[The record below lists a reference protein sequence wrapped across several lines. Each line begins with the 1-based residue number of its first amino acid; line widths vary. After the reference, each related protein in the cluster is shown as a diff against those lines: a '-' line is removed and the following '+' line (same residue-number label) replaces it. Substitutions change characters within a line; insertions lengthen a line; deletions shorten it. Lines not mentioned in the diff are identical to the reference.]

1 MKFLWQQILGFLLVI
16 ITALAISAYRISDY
30 MTTEI
35 FKEREAQ
42 LLQYGNNIV
51 SNNFTRPD
59 LVRASQLLES
69 ENIVIQVYL
78 DDGRIIYPTYD
89 QRFSSNLSD
98 TDLNRIAEGAS
109 LGLQYAQ
116 RFVDPETQLQMTTV
130 YIPLQ
135 QNEVAGFPA
144 GFISLGAPLES
155 LEEQIAQSQN
165 HILISFIIA
174 TIVGIIM
181 SVFYAVFQT
190 RKIKKLQ
197 QATREIASG
206 NYEVIVDT
214 GSADEFG
221 DLARDFDVMS
231 ESLRNSQ
238 EEIKRQENLRR
249 QFMMDAAHEMRTPL
263 TTMSGLLE
271 GLQYDMIPEAQ
282 RGRSLELIS
291 KETKR
296 LTRLV
301 NENLDYEKIRS
312 RQITLKKQVL
322 NGVSLLTQIK
332 EQLNVK
338 AEQKNNQ
345 ISVQAHPDLEIW
357 ADYDRIV
364 QILIN
369 LVTNAIQFSQDS
381 EIILVGTMTETQTI
395 LKVIDEGIGIDT
407 KQIESIWERFYKVDV
422 SRKNTQFGESG
433 IGLAV
438 VHSLVEAHEGTIEVE
453 SELGHGS
460 TFIIKLPRKLT
471 EDSDDMAT

>member
-181 SVFYAVFQT
+181 RVFYAIFQT

-345 ISVQAHPDLEIW
+345 IIVQAHPDLEIW

-438 VHSLVEAHEGTIEVE
+438 VHSLVEAHEGIIEVE

>member
-98 TDLNRIAEGAS
+98 IDLKRIAEGAS

-206 NYEVIVDT
+206 NYEIIVDT

-345 ISVQAHPDLEIW
+345 IIVQAHPDLEIW

-438 VHSLVEAHEGTIEVE
+438 VHSLVEAHEGIIEVE

-471 EDSDDMAT
+471 EDLDDMAT

>member
-16 ITALAISAYRISDY
+16 ITALAISAYRISNY

-98 TDLNRIAEGAS
+98 IDLKRIAEGAS

-190 RKIKKLQ
+190 QKIKKLQ

-206 NYEVIVDT
+206 NYEIIVDT

-282 RGRSLELIS
+282 RERSLELIS

-312 RQITLKKQVL
+312 RQITLKKQIL

-345 ISVQAHPDLEIW
+345 ISVKAHPDLEIW

-381 EIILVGTMTETQTI
+381 EIILEGTMTETQTI

-438 VHSLVEAHEGTIEVE
+438 VHSLVEAHEGSIEVE

-471 EDSDDMAT
+471 EDSVDMEN

>member
-16 ITALAISAYRISDY
+16 ITALAISAYRISNY

-181 SVFYAVFQT
+181 SVFYAIFQT

-345 ISVQAHPDLEIW
+345 IIVQAHPDLEIW

-438 VHSLVEAHEGTIEVE
+438 VHSLVEAHEGIIEVE

>member
-98 TDLNRIAEGAS
+98 IDLKRIAEGAS

-206 NYEVIVDT
+206 NYEIIVDT

-322 NGVSLLTQIK
+322 NGVSLITQIK

-345 ISVQAHPDLEIW
+345 IIVQAHPDLEIW

-438 VHSLVEAHEGTIEVE
+438 VHSLVEAHEGIIEVE

-471 EDSDDMAT
+471 EDLDDMAT

>member
-181 SVFYAVFQT
+181 SVFYAIFQT

-345 ISVQAHPDLEIW
+345 IIVQAHTDLEIW

>member
-190 RKIKKLQ
+190 QKIKKLQ

-206 NYEVIVDT
+206 NYEIIVDT

-312 RQITLKKQVL
+312 RQITLKKQIL

-381 EIILVGTMTETQTI
+381 EIILEGTMTETQTI

-438 VHSLVEAHEGTIEVE
+438 VHSLVEAHEGSIEVE

-471 EDSDDMAT
+471 EDSVDMEN

>member
-98 TDLNRIAEGAS
+98 IDLKRIAEGAS

-181 SVFYAVFQT
+181 SVFYAIFQT

-206 NYEVIVDT
+206 NYEIIVDT

-345 ISVQAHPDLEIW
+345 IIVQAHPDLEIW

-438 VHSLVEAHEGTIEVE
+438 VHSLVEAHEGIIEVD

>member
-98 TDLNRIAEGAS
+98 IDLKRIAEGAS

-206 NYEVIVDT
+206 NYEIIVDT

-345 ISVQAHPDLEIW
+345 IIVQAHPDLEIW

-438 VHSLVEAHEGTIEVE
+438 VHSLVEAHEGIIEVE

>member
-16 ITALAISAYRISDY
+16 ITALAISAYRISNY

-98 TDLNRIAEGAS
+98 IDLKRIAEGAS

-206 NYEVIVDT
+206 NYEIIVDT

-345 ISVQAHPDLEIW
+345 IIVQAHPDLEIW

-438 VHSLVEAHEGTIEVE
+438 VHSLVEAHEGIIEVE

>member
-345 ISVQAHPDLEIW
+345 IIVQAHPDLEIW

-438 VHSLVEAHEGTIEVE
+438 VHSLVEAHEGIIEVE

>member
-98 TDLNRIAEGAS
+98 KDLNRIAEGAS

-181 SVFYAVFQT
+181 SVFYAIFQT

-345 ISVQAHPDLEIW
+345 IIVQAHPDLEIW

>member
-16 ITALAISAYRISDY
+16 ITALAISAYRISNY
-30 MTTEI
+30 MTMEI

-78 DDGRIIYPTYD
+78 ADGRIIYPTYD

-98 TDLNRIAEGAS
+98 TDLKRIAEGAS

-144 GFISLGAPLES
+144 GFISLGAPLKS

-190 RKIKKLQ
+190 QKIKKLQ

-206 NYEVIVDT
+206 NYEITVDT

-312 RQITLKKQVL
+312 RQITLKKQIL

-381 EIILVGTMTETQTI
+381 EIILEGTMTETQTI

-438 VHSLVEAHEGTIEVE
+438 VHSLVEAHEGSIEVE

-471 EDSDDMAT
+471 EDSVEMEN

>member
-181 SVFYAVFQT
+181 SVFYAIFQT

>member
-181 SVFYAVFQT
+181 SVFYAIFQT

-345 ISVQAHPDLEIW
+345 IIVQAHPDLEIW

-381 EIILVGTMTETQTI
+381 EIVLVGTMTETQTI

>member
-181 SVFYAVFQT
+181 SVFYAIFQT

-345 ISVQAHPDLEIW
+345 IIVQAHPDLEIW

>member
-30 MTTEI
+30 MTMEI

-144 GFISLGAPLES
+144 GFISLGAPLKS

-190 RKIKKLQ
+190 QKIKKLQ

-206 NYEVIVDT
+206 NYEITVDT

-312 RQITLKKQVL
+312 RQITLKKQIL

-381 EIILVGTMTETQTI
+381 EIILEGTMTETQTI

-438 VHSLVEAHEGTIEVE
+438 VHSLVEAHEGSIEVE

-471 EDSDDMAT
+471 EDSVEMEN

>member
-181 SVFYAVFQT
+181 SVFYAIFQT

-345 ISVQAHPDLEIW
+345 IIVQAHPDLEIW

-381 EIILVGTMTETQTI
+381 EIVLVGTMTETQTI

-438 VHSLVEAHEGTIEVE
+438 VHSLVEAHEGSIEVE

-471 EDSDDMAT
+471 EDSVDMEK

>member
-181 SVFYAVFQT
+181 SVFYAIFQT

-438 VHSLVEAHEGTIEVE
+438 VHSLVEAHEGIIEVE

>member
-98 TDLNRIAEGAS
+98 IDLKRIAEGAS

-181 SVFYAVFQT
+181 SVFYAIFQT

-206 NYEVIVDT
+206 NYEIIVDT

-345 ISVQAHPDLEIW
+345 IIVQAHPDLEIW

-438 VHSLVEAHEGTIEVE
+438 VHSLVEAHEGIIEVE

>member
-1 MKFLWQQILGFLLVI
+1 MKFLWQQILGFLIVI
-16 ITALAISAYRISDY
+16 ITALAISAYRNSNY
-30 MTTEI
+30 LTTQI
-35 FKEREAQ
+35 YKEREAQ
-42 LLQYGNNIV
+42 LLQYGRNIV

-59 LVRASQLLES
+59 LVRASQLLAS

-78 DDGRIIYPTYD
+78 QDGRIIYPTYD
-89 QRFSSNLSD
+89 QRFGSNLSE
-98 TDLNRIAEGAS
+98 TDLVRISEGAS

-116 RFVDPETQLQMTTV
+116 RFIDPDTQLQMTTV
-130 YIPLQ
+130 YIPLA

-155 LEEQIAQSQN
+155 LEEQVTLSQN
-165 HILISFIIA
+165 HIFVSFIIA
-174 TIVGIIM
+174 TIVGIMM
-181 SVFYAVFQT
+181 SVFYAMFQT

-206 NYEVIVDT
+206 NYEVMIDT
-214 GSADEFG
+214 RSADEFG

-231 ESLRNSQ
+231 ESLRQSQ

-291 KETKR
+291 EETKR

-312 RQITLKKQVL
+312 RQITLKKQVVKGAPLL
-322 NGVSLLTQIK
+322 NQIK
-332 EQLNVK
+332 EQLSGK
-338 AEQKNNQ
+338 AEQKNNH
-345 ISVQAHPDLEIW
+345 IIVRASDDLEIW

-369 LVTNAIQFSQDS
+369 LVTNAIQFSENSD
-381 EIILVGTMTETQTI
+381 IILSGEMSKDAAI
-395 LKVIDEGIGIDT
+395 LRVIDSGIGIDT
-407 KQIESIWERFYKVDV
+407 QQIESIWERFYKVDV

-438 VHSLVEAHEGTIEVE
+438 VHSLVEAHEGSIEVE
-453 SELGHGS
+453 SELEKGS
-460 TFIIKLPRKLT
+460 TFTIKLPHKHKG
-471 EDSDDMAT
+471 

>member
-30 MTTEI
+30 MTMEI

-98 TDLNRIAEGAS
+98 TDLKRIAEGAS

-144 GFISLGAPLES
+144 GFISLGAPLKS

-190 RKIKKLQ
+190 QKIKKLQ

-206 NYEVIVDT
+206 NYEITVDT

-312 RQITLKKQVL
+312 RQITLKKQIL

-381 EIILVGTMTETQTI
+381 EIILEGTMTETQTI

-438 VHSLVEAHEGTIEVE
+438 VHSLVEAHEGSIEVE

-471 EDSDDMAT
+471 EDSVEMEN

>member
-16 ITALAISAYRISDY
+16 ITALAISAYRISNY

-98 TDLNRIAEGAS
+98 IDLKRIAEGAS

-181 SVFYAVFQT
+181 SVFYAIFQT

-345 ISVQAHPDLEIW
+345 IIVQAHPDLEIW

-381 EIILVGTMTETQTI
+381 EIILVGTMSKTQTI

-460 TFIIKLPRKLT
+460 TFIIKLPCKLT

>member
-190 RKIKKLQ
+190 QKIKKLQ

-206 NYEVIVDT
+206 NYEIIVDT

-312 RQITLKKQVL
+312 RQITLKKQIL

-345 ISVQAHPDLEIW
+345 IIVQAHPDLEIW

>member
-181 SVFYAVFQT
+181 SVFYAIFQT

-214 GSADEFG
+214 RSADEFG

-345 ISVQAHPDLEIW
+345 IIVQAHPDLEIW

-381 EIILVGTMTETQTI
+381 EIILVGTMSETQTI

-460 TFIIKLPRKLT
+460 TFIIKLPCKLT